1 MPKNNKNNVN
11 EHKNDNKI
19 NEAPATAEQIGEGK
33 VSTEPT
39 SAPKTQTG
47 NRPIGGFPQNLGVN
61 NPSRKIFGDDVLNQE
76 KSKIP
81 GLGYV
86 APVKPKEEPKEQPKA
101 SEKKSSS
108 KGSYVESRI
117 PGWNNAPQNQPSP
130 IVTQPLTEEERLK
143 QHLSMQEHY
152 LENLQNQRG
161 GSAYDITQRKINI
174 QATEKEI
181 EALKLKLGL
190 ITQEEIDAKQR
201 EEKLKELERN
211 KEELRSSERALSYL
225 KNLPEAKDDGERITR
240 RNQIRAIEKNIERL
254 QRLVPE
260 AERLPIND
268 EKEEIEENL
277 EEEVNEE
284 PKVEPVNRPQQ
295 NKKPTQSLGF
305 FDMDEEEEAE
315 PVENEAN
322 REAAVEYAP
331 SGRNLKNDL
340 RAAFGDDDDDEE
352 AYEEEEL
359 PTKKDDKKNEN
370 EKLHEINVLGVNVTV
385 EEGKVKEILTEKVG
399 GVGQIVSEANQVF
412 APLPED
418 APQASPKISEEELKE
433 IMEEAAD
440 DEAFE
445 RAMAREPAR
454 APKDEIRLEY
464 FIPDGHYVE
473 NMVAEPAP
481 EKDNANVN
489 NEAEPVQEKKEDVV
503 QEKKEEQAENK
514 APQVDAL
521 KNENAEAKPLDDKK
535 IDDAHR
541 LAVFTNNLASFNS
554 MYKLDVK
561 AEEFNKT
568 ITNVWSDLTSGDT
581 QKIANGKKTLNEFFK
596 STLQPAIA
604 VEKSSAYKDQRMPDL
619 NEVIISTNDL
629 FRSSMFAFTDL
640 YHNPEREGFYKMTA
654 FGGFDAKELAEIAV
668 GDSSWKMDQRSNKAW
683 DVQSRE
689 AKDLAD
695 KWLAEERP
703 YETMLKEITE
713 LVGYKENGVL
723 SNREAYAKLAA
734 AEWMLINNEKMMV
747 ENPDDP
753 LNPIPNW
760 GNRYWRT
767 LSETREALGIPK
779 HTSMRE
785 LIQGNY
791 EEIAK
796 ATENK
801 SYNAKQLEERVFA
814 SEAIGVY
821 DSYEAQMVEFATQ
834 SAAHSLVEPTKDKA
848 DELANTEEDY
858 IRRREPVTSEDEREN
873 MKRAPKV
880 FSNWVVERA
889 SELTIDTQREDFR

>member
-1 MPKNNKNNVN
+1 MPKKNQTNNQENKKNQNEVRPVN
-11 EHKNDNKI
+11 
-19 NEAPATAEQIGEGK
+19 
-33 VSTEPT
+33 
-39 SAPKTQTG
+39 
-47 NRPIGGFPQNLGVN
+47 GGGVQGLQGLNGN
-61 NPSRKIFGDDVLNQE
+61 NPRGSVFSEDYLNQG
-76 KSKIP
+76 K
-81 GLGYV
+81 
-86 APVKPKEEPKEQPKA
+86 
-101 SEKKSSS
+101 
-108 KGSYVESRI
+108 SRI
-117 PGWNNAPQNQPSP
+117 PGWNNQPQNQPSP

-143 QHLSMQEHY
+143 QHLSMKEHY
-152 LENLQNQRG
+152 LENLQNLRG
-161 GSAYDITQRKINI
+161 GSANDITQRKINI

-181 EALKLKLGL
+181 DELKLKLGL

-201 EEKLKELERN
+201 EEKLKELQRN
-211 KEELRSSERALSYL
+211 KEELRSSERTLSQL
-225 KNLPEAKDDGERITR
+225 KDLPEAKNDGERITR
-240 RNQIRAIEKNIERL
+240 RNQIRALEKNIERL

-260 AERLPIND
+260 GERLPIND
-268 EKEEIEENL
+268 EKEKIEENR
-277 EEEVNEE
+277 EEDVNEE
-284 PKVEPVNRPQQ
+284 PNANLPQQ
-295 NKKPTQSLGF
+295 NKQPTQSLGF
-305 FDMDEEEEAE
+305 FDMDEGEEEE

-322 REAAVEYAP
+322 RETAFEYVP

-352 AYEEEEL
+352 VYEEEEL

-445 RAMAREPAR
+445 RTMPRHPAR

-489 NEAEPVQEKKEDVV
+489 NEAELAPEKDNANVNNEAEPTQEKKEDVLQEKKEEVV

-554 MYKLDVK
+554 MYKLDIK

-640 YHNPEREGFYKMTA
+640 YHNPERKGFYKMTA

-683 DVQSRE
+683 EVQSRE

-723 SNREAYAKLAA
+723 SNREAYVKLAA

-834 SAAHSLVEPTKDKA
+834 SAAHSVVEPTKDKA
-848 DELANTEEDY
+848 DGLANTAEEDY
-858 IRRREPVTSEDEREN
+858 IRKREPVTSEDEREN

-889 SELTIDTQREDFR
+889 SELTIDTQKEDFR

>member
-1 MPKNNKNNVN
+1 MPKKNQTNNQENKKNQNEVRPVN
-11 EHKNDNKI
+11 
-19 NEAPATAEQIGEGK
+19 
-33 VSTEPT
+33 
-39 SAPKTQTG
+39 
-47 NRPIGGFPQNLGVN
+47 GGGVQGLQGLNGN
-61 NPSRKIFGDDVLNQE
+61 NPRGSVFSEDYLNQG
-76 KSKIP
+76 K
-81 GLGYV
+81 
-86 APVKPKEEPKEQPKA
+86 
-101 SEKKSSS
+101 
-108 KGSYVESRI
+108 SRI

-143 QHLSMQEHY
+143 QHLSMKEHY

-161 GSAYDITQRKINI
+161 GSAYEITQRKINI

-181 EALKLKLGL
+181 EDLKLKLGL

-201 EEKLKELERN
+201 EEKLKELQRN
-211 KEELRSSERALSYL
+211 KEELRSSERTLSHL
-225 KNLPEAKDDGERITR
+225 KDLPEAKNDGERITR
-240 RNQIRAIEKNIERL
+240 RNQIRALEKNIEKL

-277 EEEVNEE
+277 KEEVNGE
-284 PKVEPVNRPQQ
+284 PNVNLPQQ

-305 FDMDEEEEAE
+305 FDMDEEEEEE
-315 PVENEAN
+315 PIENEAN
-322 REAAVEYAP
+322 QEAAFEYAP

-352 AYEEEEL
+352 AYEEEEF

-445 RAMAREPAR
+445 RTMPRQHAR
-454 APKDEIRLEY
+454 APKDEIKLEY

-489 NEAEPVQEKKEDVV
+489 NEAEPVQEKKEEVV

-554 MYKLDVK
+554 MYKLDIK

-581 QKIANGKKTLNEFFK
+581 QKIANGKKMLNEFFK

-604 VEKSSAYKDQRMPDL
+604 IEKSSAYKDQRMPDF
-619 NEVIISTNDL
+619 NEVIISTNNL
-629 FRSSMFAFTDL
+629 FRASMFTFTDL
-640 YHNPEREGFYKMTA
+640 YHNPDRKGFYKMTA
-654 FGGFDAKELAEIAV
+654 FGGFDTKELAEIAV

-796 ATENK
+796 AIENK

-834 SAAHSLVEPTKDKA
+834 SAAHSVVEPTKDKV
-848 DELANTEEDY
+848 EGLANTAEEDY

-889 SELTIDTQREDFR
+889 SELTIDTQKEDFR